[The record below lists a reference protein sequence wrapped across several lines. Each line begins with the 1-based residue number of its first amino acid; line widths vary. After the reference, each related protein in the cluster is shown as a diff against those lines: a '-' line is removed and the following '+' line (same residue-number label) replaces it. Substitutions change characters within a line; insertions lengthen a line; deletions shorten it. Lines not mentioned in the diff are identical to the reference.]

1 MSITSKI
8 WYLILAL
15 LSVIPCDIRR
25 DYSSD
30 LNRRTSG
37 SFMVGADEVTVKGSK
52 VFYLDSPFTGQVR
65 EYFPGGAIKSAINYR
80 NGLKEGEALK
90 FYEHGAIAE
99 RRYYHNNEKSGT
111 HMGWWPSGV
120 TRFKISYL
128 NGLYHGKYEA
138 WFKNGGRYK
147 LFHYNAGEEAG
158 SQQMWKENGTFR
170 ANFYVVRGRRFGL
183 IGLKQCKSVEN
194 EY

>member
-1 MSITSKI
+1 MSIILKI
-8 WYLILAL
+8 WYLILVI
-15 LSVIPCDIRR
+15 LSIIPCDNRH
-25 DYSSD
+25 YGLSD
-30 LNRRTSG
+30 LNGHASG
-37 SFMVGADEVTVKGSK
+37 SLVVNAGEVTVKGPK

-65 EYFPGGAIKSAINYR
+65 QYFLNGAIKSMTNYR

-90 FYEHGAIAE
+90 FFEHGAIAE
-99 RRYYHNNEKSGT
+99 RRYYNNNEKSGT

-120 TRFKISYL
+120 ARFKISYL

-138 WFKNGGRYK
+138 WFKNGARYK

-158 SQQMWKENGTFR
+158 SQQMWKEDGTFR
-170 ANFYVVRGRRFGL
+170 ANFYVENGRRFGL